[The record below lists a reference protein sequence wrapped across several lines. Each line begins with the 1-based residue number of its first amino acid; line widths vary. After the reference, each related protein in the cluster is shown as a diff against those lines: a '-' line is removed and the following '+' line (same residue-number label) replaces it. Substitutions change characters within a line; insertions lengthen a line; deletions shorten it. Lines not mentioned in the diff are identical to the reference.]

1 MIFDFNDPST
11 VLPRPDVVILGAGAV
26 GLVMSVKLARQ
37 GVNVL
42 LCESGGR
49 SAETGSQ
56 ALNDAVVVGRP
67 HTGIFEGR
75 ARVLGGTTT
84 LWGGQLISFREIDF
98 QPREWLGLKGWPI
111 DRNALTTYY
120 EEVAKML
127 GLPVLENDDAAIWSA
142 LKLPSPDFGTE
153 LEVILTRW
161 LKEPNLARVF
171 AREIADNPNLTVAL
185 HATGTGFDLCA
196 DGATI
201 KSVTLRAPSGR
212 TAHIES
218 DHFVVACGTI
228 EANRLMLA
236 AAHARPDLPWANNG
250 WVGSAFQDHL
260 DIRVADVTLLDKKGF
275 GNIFDN
281 VFLKGYKYNPKV
293 VLARSVQEKI
303 GTTNIAGAFVF
314 ESSLSAHLANFKIF
328 AKALRNGAM
337 PPNLRSMPSHF
348 AALMKIWLPLVT
360 RYLKD
365 NRALNPADLGIGLRL
380 HCEQKPLTASRIR
393 LDPNRVDSNDMPLVV
408 LDWRVDG
415 SEIEAMAALC
425 THIGDALERNGLAT
439 LRVDPRIAAK
449 DVAILDEA
457 RDTNHHCGGL
467 QMSRTAADGVVDSD
481 LKVHGTSNLFVAG
494 AAVYPSSSFANPTFT
509 AMALGVRLADKI
521 RGVIA
526 QSAEEAAQ

>member
-1 MIFDFNDPST
+1 MIVEFNDPS
-11 VLPRPDVVILGAGAV
+11 VILPRPDVVVLGAGAV

-37 GVNVL
+37 GVKVL

-56 ALNDAVVVGRP
+56 ALNDSVVIGRP
-67 HTGIFEGR
+67 HAGISEGR

-98 QPREWLGLKGWPI
+98 QPRSWLGLKGWPI
-111 DRNALTTYY
+111 NRDVLSPYY

-127 GLPVLENDDAAIWSA
+127 GLPVLEDDDAAIWSA
-142 LKLPSPDFGTE
+142 LKLRSPDFGPE

-171 AREIADNPNLTVAL
+171 ARELAGNPNLTVAL
-185 HATGTGFDLCA
+185 HATGTGFDSYS
-196 DGATI
+196 DHATI
-201 KSVTLRAPSGR
+201 KSVTLCAPSGR
-212 TAHIES
+212 SVDVEAN
-218 DHFVVACGTI
+218 HFVVACGTI

-236 AAHARPDLPWANNG
+236 AAQARPDLPWANNK
-250 WVGSAFQDHL
+250 WVGCAFQDHL
-260 DIRVADVTLLDKKGF
+260 DIRVADVTLLDKKAF

-281 VFLKGYKYNPKV
+281 IFLNGYKYNPKV
-293 VLARSVQEKI
+293 VLARSVQEEI
-303 GTTNIAGAFVF
+303 GTTNIAGTFVF

-380 HCEQKPLTASRIR
+380 HCEQRPLATSRIR
-393 LDPNRVDSNDMPLVV
+393 LDSSRVDINHMPLVV
-408 LDWRVDG
+408 LDWRIDG

-425 THIGDALERNGLAT
+425 ARIGGALERNGLAT
-439 LRVDPRIAAK
+439 LRVDPRILAK
-449 DVAILDEA
+449 DTRILDEA

-467 QMSRTAADGVVDSD
+467 QMSRTEEEGVVDSD
-481 LKVHGTSNLFVAG
+481 LKVHGVANLFIAG

-509 AMALGVRLADKI
+509 AMALGLRLASKI
-521 RGVIA
+521 TGTTA
-526 QSAEEAAQ
+526 QSPELAQ